1 MASLGSR
8 TLAIAT
14 RSAATPSGAR
24 DLSTSS
30 CTTPLHFSARRSTPT
45 PKLGPPSPANSLAST
60 TSRTT
65 QQSGPDEPSDFL
77 AASSPQSEKQRR
89 HRRRGQDDQPPPCA
103 DQPNARDADHPNGR
117 SNTASRPIRHVS
129 KPAIVQSPD
138 RPTATKEQEVRS
150 PRNSATTPASRQ
162 VPLSASATTT
172 GPTARALPERGVG
185 ATSIALG
192 TSLVIEN
199 MVVLAGAPTYWA
211 PIEEVLAFHAEHRG
225 SVAIAVGLEALS
237 VPLLLGFLTGL
248 HGLVGRRGGAGV
260 DWSRLA
266 VAAGASFSAVFA
278 FYAVLWDGVVLSA
291 GKLAEPSPVLAL
303 AWHMHAAAFALALPA
318 LGTTFIGA
326 ALATHAIRLTPRWQL
341 LLGVAG
347 GGLLLAAGAASL
359 VIADS
364 SALLYVGV
372 PGYFAWMAWLLAT
385 GVRLVRARTANRL
398 DNA

>member
-1 MASLGSR
+1 MEIRQRPDAGTRPAPETSAAGAATMR
-8 TLAIAT
+8 VVGAAAIA
-14 RSAATPSGAR
+14 
-24 DLSTSS
+24 
-30 CTTPLHFSARRSTPT
+30 
-45 PKLGPPSPANSLAST
+45 
-60 TSRTT
+60 
-65 QQSGPDEPSDFL
+65 L
-77 AASSPQSEKQRR
+77 AA
-89 HRRRGQDDQPPPCA
+89 
-103 DQPNARDADHPNGR
+103 
-117 SNTASRPIRHVS
+117 
-129 KPAIVQSPD
+129 
-138 RPTATKEQEVRS
+138 
-150 PRNSATTPASRQ
+150 
-162 VPLSASATTT
+162 
-172 GPTARALPERGVG
+172 
-185 ATSIALG
+185 
-192 TSLVIEN
+192 SLVIEN

-211 PIEEVLAFHAEHRG
+211 PIKEVLAFHAEHRG
-225 SVAIAVGLEALS
+225 SVAIAVGLEALN

-291 GKLAEPSPVLAL
+291 GKLAEPSPVFEL

-318 LGTTFIGA
+318 LGTAFIGA

-372 PGYFAWMAWLLAT
+372 PGYFAWMVWLLAT
-385 GVRLVRARTANRL
+385 GVRLVRAQNSRPS
-398 DNA
+398 